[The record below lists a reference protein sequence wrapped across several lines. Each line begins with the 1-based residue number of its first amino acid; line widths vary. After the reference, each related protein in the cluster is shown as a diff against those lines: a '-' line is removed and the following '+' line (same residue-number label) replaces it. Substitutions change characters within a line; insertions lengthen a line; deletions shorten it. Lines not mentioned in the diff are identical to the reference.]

1 MSIEIKNISLD
12 VIKKLVKENTND
24 YDLGEAVRK
33 LYNEIA
39 AVERREKN
47 DSQLRHEQKV
57 FRVVDDAGCDVET
70 GKFLG

>member
-33 LYNEIA
+33 LYNEIVTIDA
-39 AVERREKN
+39 PI
-47 DSQLRHEQKV
+47 
-57 FRVVDDAGCDVET
+57 VDDAGCDVET

>member
-1 MSIEIKNISLD
+1 MIIDIE
-12 VIKKLVKENTND
+12 KLVKEHPNN
-24 YDLGEAVRK
+24 YSLGEAVRA
-33 LYNEIA
+33 LYWA
-39 AVERREKN
+39 DQRREKN

>member
-1 MSIEIKNISLD
+1 MIIDIE
-12 VIKKLVKENTND
+12 KLVKEHPNN
-24 YDLGEAVRK
+24 YSLGEAVRA
-33 LYNEIA
+33 LYWA
-39 AVERREKN
+39 DQRRAEN

>member
-1 MSIEIKNISLD
+1 MIIDIE
-12 VIKKLVKENTND
+12 KLVKDHPNNYT
-24 YDLGEAVRK
+24 LGEAVRA
-33 LYNEIA
+33 LYWAEHNQ
-39 AVERREKN
+39 RREKN

>member
-1 MSIEIKNISLD
+1 MIIDIE
-12 VIKKLVKENTND
+12 KLVKDHPNN
-24 YDLGEAVRK
+24 YSLGEAVRA
-33 LYNEIA
+33 LYWA
-39 AVERREKN
+39 DQHSKAVERREKN